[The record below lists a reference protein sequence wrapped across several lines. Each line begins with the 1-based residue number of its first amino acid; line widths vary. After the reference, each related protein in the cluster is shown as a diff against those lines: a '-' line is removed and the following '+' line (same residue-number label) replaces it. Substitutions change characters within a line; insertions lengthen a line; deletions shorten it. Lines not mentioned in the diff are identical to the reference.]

1 MRCALALALVPVL
14 VGCSSSAPPP
24 PAPEAPTASSGAGP
38 APGPDGRRWVAG
50 DLHLHAAPI
59 DRGDGAAGL
68 PALVRAAT
76 VARLDFVVLTP
87 HLHPSTWRDP
97 ARRRRWIAEWRATA
111 AAARAVRGLTVI
123 PGTEYTVHG
132 YGHFGVWGADLAAVT
147 AADFLAGARA
157 AGAAVVVNHPF
168 AEPTHIPGVRLSDY
182 DLSFR
187 PWTDARGPVP
197 PLDGVEAWNLPLALA
212 NLVARPGGAT
222 GEERALAAADQLART
237 RHQPVAI
244 VGGTDSHRA
253 YTTAATWVL
262 VADVTEQAIVAAL
275 RMGATCIGGPEAG
288 DLIAR
293 GDRDPADR
301 WARIGEQV
309 AAAGTVELRWQGRAR
324 LFVDGVDVGEHD
336 AGYVDRQAAGT
347 HTYRLVRGASRCGFV
362 YANLTG

>member
-1 MRCALALALVPVL
+1 MRRAIVLALVL
-14 VGCSSSAPPP
+14 AGCSSSAPPP
-24 PAPEAPTASSGAGP
+24 PSPAAPPTAAAP
-38 APGPDGRRWVAG
+38 APGPDPRRWIAG

-59 DRGDGAAGL
+59 DRADGAAAL

-76 VARLDFVVLTP
+76 AAGLDFVVLTP
-87 HLHPSTWRDP
+87 HLHPSTWRDL
-97 ARRRRWIAEWRATA
+97 ARRRRWIAAWRATA
-111 AAARAVRGLTVI
+111 AAARAVRDLTVI
-123 PGTEYTVHG
+123 PGAEYTIHG

-147 AADFLAGARA
+147 VADFLAGARA

-168 AEPTHIPGVRLSDY
+168 AEPTHIPGVPVSDY

-187 PWTDARGPVP
+187 PWTDGRGAVP
-197 PLDGVEAWNLPLALA
+197 PLDGVEVWNLPLALA

-222 GEERALAAADQLART
+222 GEERALAAADRLART

-253 YTTAATWVL
+253 STAAATWVL

-275 RMGATCIGGPEAG
+275 RMGATCVGGPEAG
-288 DLIAR
+288 DLVAH

-309 AAAGTVELRWQGRAR
+309 AAAATVELRWQGRAR

-336 AGYVDRQAAGT
+336 AGYVDRRAAGT
-347 HTYRLVRGASRCGFV
+347 HTYRLVRGGSRCGFV